1 MSNTIETTPQSS
13 VVGLTPGTWSVDP
26 SHSAVGFV
34 ARHLMVT
41 KVRGRFTSFTGT
53 ITIADDALLSKVEAS
68 VDVSSITTG
77 DDGRDTHLRSADF
90 FEVDQFPTMSFV
102 STAVRPD
109 GRNYL
114 LDTDLTIKGV
124 TKPVTFELEFDGVET
139 DPWGNTKAGFTAE
152 AEISRKNWGLVWNA
166 ALESGGVVVSDKI
179 KLQLD
184 IQAARA

>member
-1 MSNTIETTPQSS
+1 
-13 VVGLTPGTWSVDP
+13 
-26 SHSAVGFV
+26 
-34 ARHLMVT
+34 
-41 KVRGRFTSFTGT
+41 
-53 ITIADDALLSKVEAS
+53 
-68 VDVSSITTG
+68 
-77 DDGRDTHLRSADF
+77 
-90 FEVDQFPTMSFV
+90 MSFV

-109 GRNYL
+109 GRKYL